1 MTVRRMLDLMER
13 AVLDGFEVYMDGD
26 TCSVYAR
33 GARA

>member
-13 AVLDGFEVYMDGD
+13 AVMDGFEVYMDGD
-26 TCSVYAR
+26 TCSVYAK

>member
-1 MTVRRMLDLMER
+1 MLDLMER

-33 GARA
+33 GARE

>member
-26 TCSVYAR
+26 TSTVYAK

>member
-26 TCSVYAR
+26 SCEVMVKE
-33 GARA
+33 ARA

>member
-26 TCSVYAR
+26 ACEIMVKEGSA
-33 GARA
+33 

>member
-1 MTVRRMLDLMER
+1 MLDLMER

>member
-13 AVLDGFEVYMDGD
+13 AALDGFEVYMDGD
-26 TCSVYAR
+26 TCTVYAK